1 MLVILLIIIII
12 IDNSHFAIA
21 KNDDD
26 IETRY
31 KKLIEMNS
39 EESVI
44 RLDNLEYEEL
54 VKKSP
59 RNYSVIIM
67 MTGLGKSRQCDICQE
82 AFKEYLNLANSWL
95 MTNNEEKN
103 LFFALIDVDV
113 GNTVNIFVSLKIGQ
127 IPVMIH
133 FPRKGNPKFKE
144 DSFFFKSEDSLKA
157 EKMGKWVSTR
167 TGNNVKIIVPIEY
180 RKFIGFIGSI
190 LFVVAILVLKPK
202 LILNTSVCS
211 FVVNSIIILF
221 SSGLMWDHIYKPPF
235 STRNHKTNAEEF
247 MVNDPQ
253 YQLGAETYSLFIIY
267 SVISFGFIFLNQ
279 AYKLNRTWK
288 KLIIMIIGIIIVA
301 FSFSILLLL
310 IDVKFRNSGG
320 YPYGISGLMTIKLV

>member
-1 MLVILLIIIII
+1 MLVILLVITII
-12 IDNSHFAIA
+12 IDNYHFVIA
-21 KNDDD
+21 KSDDD
-26 IETRY
+26 METRY

-44 RLDNLEYEEL
+44 RLDSLEYEEL

-59 RNYSVIIM
+59 RNYSVVIM
-67 MTGLGKSRQCDICQE
+67 MTGLGKSRQCDICQA
-82 AFKEYLNLANSWL
+82 AFKEYLKLANSWL

-103 LFFALIDVDV
+103 LFFALIDVDF

-133 FPRKGNPKFKE
+133 FPKKGKPKFKE
-144 DSFFFKSEDSLKA
+144 DSFFFISEDSLNA
-157 EKMGKWVSTR
+157 EKMGKWVNSR

-180 RKFIGFIGSI
+180 GKFIGFIGGFLLI
-190 LFVVAILVLKPK
+190 VAILVLKPK
-202 LILNTSVCS
+202 LILNTRVCS

-221 SSGLMWDHIYKPPF
+221 SSGLMWDRIYKSPF
-235 STRNHKTNAEEF
+235 STYNHQTNAEEF

-253 YQLGAETYSLFIIY
+253 YQLGAETYSLYIIY

-288 KLIIMIIGIIIVA
+288 KLIIMIIGMIIVA
-301 FSFSILLLL
+301 SSFSILLLL
-310 IDVKFRNSGG
+310 FDVKFRNSGG
-320 YPYGISGLMTIKLV
+320 YPYGISSLMKIKLF